1 MSPDKS
7 KADHSTWTQVL
18 DADEIRRSVTR
29 IAHEILE
36 RNKGAGSIAVVG
48 IRTRGEHLAKRL
60 VVEIERIE
68 KVRVAQGIVDITL
81 YRDDVAH
88 SSERP
93 LVRGTELPFN
103 VDRVSIILVDDVLFT
118 GRTIR
123 AALDAIIDFGRPR
136 SVQLAVLCDR
146 GHRELPIRADYVGKS
161 LPTGRN
167 EVVEVCLT
175 EADGEDA
182 VYLRPGRKPK
192 TPETRAEPQ
201 AKPEAKPE
209 AKKV

>member
-1 MSPDKS
+1 MDTIDKS
-7 KADHSTWTQVL
+7 KADHTGWNKVL

-36 RNKGAGSIAVVG
+36 RNRGAGNLAVVG
-48 IRTRGEHLAKRL
+48 IRTRGEHLAQRL
-60 VVEIERIE
+60 INEIERIE
-68 KVRVAQGIVDITL
+68 GTKVARGIVDITL

-103 VDRVSIILVDDVLFT
+103 VDKVSIILVDDVLFT

-123 AALDAIIDFGRPR
+123 AALDAIVDFGRPR

-161 LPTGRN
+161 LPTSRS
-167 EVVEVCLT
+167 EIVEVCLT
-175 EADGEDA
+175 ETDHEDS
-182 VYLRPGRKPK
+182 VYLRPRKQK
-192 TPETRAEPQ
+192 GSEGN
-201 AKPEAKPE
+201 
-209 AKKV
+209 